1 MKRTRFFER
10 CSHSYQYLSD
20 MCKSVTE
27 EYTDIKFSVVQC
39 DPNFQEPIKIINLV
53 KDISDFY
60 NENWLGNADYIH
72 IPDARKVL
80 DNYLKYPIIMAY
92 QQYPDGAIDILG
104 IATLKYYQNTDDFVN
119 PYYPIPN
126 KRFFEVT
133 GILTKQNSLVKNIGK
148 RIYEILIE
156 ALEKYQEVLPDFD
169 VIFVADCRNYMSING
184 ARGGAK
190 YLREE
195 RGKNAYGKIVGF
207 YTVRENG
214 LLTEAPTFVAK
225 FDFNSSP
232 LTKSIEF
239 SYQEDADLFE
249 SMLQIITSK
258 LASYDIAPEA
268 INMDECGE
276 VAFYKLGDDRIN
288 LDDITILP
296 NGTEKGN
303 DRIPWPTTRKRVR
316 GGIK

>member
-92 QQYPDGAIDILG
+92 QQYPDGSIDILG

-214 LLTEAPTFVAK
+214 VLTEAPTFVAK

-232 LTKSIEF
+232 LTNTIEF

-303 DRIPWPTTRKRVR
+303 DRIPWPITRKRVR